1 MDNPFLHY
9 GRMLIVQRAKESMDV
24 EICDAVRKL
33 SLGCFDRE
41 SGKMFQER
49 LTANLDEVNV
59 IDSGMGKTFLI
70 QRMAFFAFQN
80 HPDNISSLFGVIRYI
95 FRAISV
101 VDTICEYADVKDGE
115 PDISINAGYLIEF
128 DKTIDK
134 LVEKLTVKKL
144 KKRMDI
150 LQEFYDIA
158 KSAYIDCNPA
168 SSHFITMRIL
178 HLMYRVCKNS
188 VIYIEFPPVA
198 INMIILD
205 CQTVPIMKYPD
216 FVLLRF
222 KDIPP
227 LITLDQSQNAQK
239 LKLQAEAYEMKNIYS
254 LAIQRGKEARDLMV
268 TDEDKE
274 DMTKFV
280 IRMEEKRRITEKNRP
295 SVKQQPETITTEKE
309 NEDIAHDTD
318 AVLDDHLEPLIQA
331 VELQLINGQFNRSA
345 GKQFHDNMLKYLASR
360 ASSEYQN
367 SLPFS
372 TDVQV
377 LVRILCG
384 LTVIMKKLSESG
396 HIWFGL
402 IKYLCHVMALF
413 ESCCK
418 RDQSVSERPS
428 ILLQAELDILFL
440 KCYQKTIASE
450 KMSSKEIIQFLEETM
465 TIAEMALKNGKNDA
479 CIYIT
484 DIMVKIHIHLLS
496 GEEEAMALL
505 PDLFILHIS
514 SVDVKVFPDYV
525 IGASQSTLALS
536 SCTRKQ
542 RGKALELE
550 AMALKEKRRC
560 QEALEKAKL
569 AQATFENTTDKERMS
584 MFIENIDKI

>member
-24 EICDAVRKL
+24 EICDAIRKL
-33 SLGCFDRE
+33 TLGCFDRE
-41 SGKMFQER
+41 SGEIFQAR
-49 LTANLDEVNV
+49 LTANLDEVMV

-80 HPDNISSLFGVIRYI
+80 HPENISSLFGVIRYV

-101 VDTICEYADVKDGE
+101 VDTICEFADVNDGE
-115 PDISINAGYLIEF
+115 PDIAMKTVYLNEF

-168 SSHFITMRIL
+168 SSNFITTKIL

-188 VIYIEFPPVA
+188 VMYIEFPPVA
-198 INMIILD
+198 INMLILD
-205 CQTVPIMKYPD
+205 CQSVSIMKYPSYI
-216 FVLLRF
+216 LKRF
-222 KDIPP
+222 KDVPP
-227 LITLDQSQNAQK
+227 FIILDQSQNAQK
-239 LKLQAEAYEMKNIYS
+239 LKLQAQAYEMKHIYS

-268 TDEDKE
+268 TEEDKE
-274 DMTKFV
+274 DMTEFIKR
-280 IRMEEKRRITEKNRP
+280 IEEKQRINEKNIP
-295 SVKQQPETITTEKE
+295 SVKQQSETITTEDE
-309 NEDIAHDTD
+309 NEDIIDDID
-318 AVLDDHLEPLIQA
+318 AVIDGHIEPVIQA
-331 VELQLINGQFNRSA
+331 VELQLINGQFNPSA
-345 GKQFHDNMLKYLASR
+345 AKQFHGDILEYLASR
-360 ASSEYQN
+360 ASSEYQTR
-367 SLPFS
+367 LPCS
-372 TDVQV
+372 SDVQV
-377 LVRILCG
+377 LARILCG
-384 LTVIMKKLSESG
+384 LTAITKKLSKSG

-402 IKYLCHVMALF
+402 VKYLCHVMALF
-413 ESCCK
+413 GHCCK
-418 RDQSVSERPS
+418 RDQSVSERPT
-428 ILLQAELDILFL
+428 ILLQAELDNLFQE
-440 KCYQKTIASE
+440 CYQNTIAAE
-450 KMSSKEIIQFLEETM
+450 KMSSKEIIQFIEEM
-465 TIAEMALKNGKNDA
+465 MAIAELALMNGKNDA

-484 DIMVKIHIHLLS
+484 DIIVKLHIHLLS
-496 GEEEAMALL
+496 GEEGMALL
-505 PDLFILHIS
+505 PDLFILHINS
-514 SVDVKVFPDYV
+514 ADIKVFPDYV
-525 IGASQSTLALS
+525 IGVCQSTLALL

-560 QEALEKAKL
+560 QEAIEKARL

-584 MFIENIDKI
+584 MFIENIDKF